1 MKEQDEIK
9 QEEVD
14 VTLPSEILNQ
24 QNDQE
29 DDDSD
34 MPLPE
39 TADYKQP
46 NSYNELNER
55 TLLPTAKFFK
65 LFNDCLGKLPYATI
79 LKNSNNDQIK
89 LIDLIRFIESKT
101 SDGMKVKEMNTVM
114 SFVATAPLEFVRPLM
129 EIVDS
134 KERQGE
140 LWQLK

>member
-1 MKEQDEIK
+1 MKEQEEIK

-24 QNDQE
+24 QNEQE

-34 MPLPE
+34 MPVPE

-65 LFNDCLGKLPYATI
+65 LFNRDMFIITI
-79 LKNSNNDQIK
+79 FN
-89 LIDLIRFIESKT
+89 T
-101 SDGMKVKEMNTVM
+101 S
-114 SFVATAPLEFVRPLM
+114 F
-129 EIVDS
+129 
-134 KERQGE
+134 
-140 LWQLK
+140 